1 MKDKI
6 RSYLSRNWVIYAV
19 FAAISILSVS
29 FAGVYLGKTKEEE
42 KIDILLVSES
52 YDHQEFDNYLT
63 TIKPD
68 YLKEL
73 NYRYVSPSDGYF
85 SQILGTYGAVE
96 ADLFFVSFS
105 KLEEINCASLM
116 LPLEQTKVNEIYG
129 EGHAYYSSDGYT
141 YGIAISPHGFS
152 NEKNEVYYACFAQT
166 SLHLGKL
173 NGSELDGALEV
184 VRAFL

>member
-1 MKDKI
+1 MKEKI

-19 FAAISILSVS
+19 FAVISVLSVS
-29 FAGVYLGKTKEEE
+29 IAGVYLGKTKEEE
-42 KIDILLVSES
+42 KVDILLVSES
-52 YDHQEFDNYLT
+52 YNHQELDNYLVS
-63 TIKPD
+63 IKPD

-73 NYRYVSPSDGYF
+73 NYRYVSPNDSYF

-96 ADLFFVSFS
+96 ADLFFVSLS

-116 LPLEQTKVNEIYG
+116 LPLEETKMNEIYG
-129 EGHAYYSSDGYT
+129 DGRTYYSSDGGI

-152 NEKNEVYYACFAQT
+152 NEKNEAYYACFAKT

-173 NGSELDGALEV
+173 NGSELDGALRV
-184 VRAFL
+184 VGAFL